1 MFSDLKKKRSQSP
14 PKISLPEI
22 SPPEQIPK
30 PKKSAVRGKRSRE
43 GYRQRSVW
51 LPDDLMK
58 RVRSKMLDTDDER
71 DFSDLV
77 AELLGTWV
85 DEYPENESL

>member
-1 MFSDLKKKRSQSP
+1 MSP
-14 PKISLPEI
+14 DI
-22 SPPEQIPK
+22 PPLEETPK
-30 PKKSAVRGKRSRE
+30 PKKSARGKRSSE

-51 LPDDLMK
+51 LPDDLIK

-77 AELLGTWV
+77 AELLSTWV
-85 DEYPENESL
+85 NE